1 MTFVERIGDG
11 TRRRLSDTLYGFGFF
26 YLLLRETVAFV
37 RRRQIGLRVMPL
49 QILFTGVEAVGVVAT
64 ISLALGAV
72 IVIQGLSLLPQF
84 GQGHLIYPILIIA
97 ITRELG
103 PLVTAIVVAARSGT
117 AIATEIGNMV
127 IDHQIEAYVATGI
140 SPVAFLAVPR
150 FLGVIISTVVLN
162 LYFNAFGLLGSFIV
176 TQFAQPIGLQEYFSG
191 LLGTLTISDIGA
203 SLIKSA
209 VFGAIIS
216 TVSTFYGFKV
226 ERAQTE
232 VPQMTIHAVGR
243 SVVLCIIAD
252 AIITVAYYV

>member
-1 MTFVERIGDG
+1 MSF
-11 TRRRLSDTLYGFGFF
+11 L
-26 YLLLRETVAFV
+26 
-37 RRRQIGLRVMPL
+37 RRRQVGYKVLSL
-49 QILFTGVEAVGVVAT
+49 QILFTGVEAIGVIAV

-72 IVIQGLSLLPQF
+72 IVVQGLSLLPQF

-103 PLVTAIVVAARSGT
+103 PLLTAFVVSARSGT

-140 SPVAFLAVPR
+140 NPIAYLAVPR
-150 FLGVIISTVVLN
+150 FLGVTISTIVLN
-162 LYFNAFGLLGSFIV
+162 LYFNVFGLIGSFLV
-176 TQFAQPIGLQEYFSG
+176 TQLAQPIGLSEYFSG

-216 TVSTFYGFKV
+216 TVSTYYGFKV

-232 VPQMTIHAVGR
+232 IPQMTIHAVGR
-243 SVVLCIIAD
+243 GVVLCIVAD